1 MAVEMRVNTY
11 ARPSRDRAR
20 TSAEILRR
28 FLAVHPALPTELR
41 PKALPD
47 AIAELEHA
55 GRRGSNGAG

>member
-28 FLAVHPALPTELR
+28 FLAVHLALPTELR
-41 PKALPD
+41 LKALPD